1 MTNFV
6 CSFRFDDGAIKHSN
20 FQATD
25 EIDACWRARDIAE
38 ANDASLV
45 NVWAPRNARQN
56 RR

>member
-6 CSFRFDDGAIKHSN
+6 CSFRFDDGAIKHSS

-45 NVWAPRNARQN
+45 NVWSPRTARQN